1 MSTEKSPAEELRTE
15 DPTTE
20 PTLEGD
26 AREAEAG
33 QPVAGAEQEPD
44 GGDDPTPG
52 ADAVAPTTDA
62 PDVAAAQEE
71 SAGEHIIEA
80 RQD

>member
-33 QPVAGAEQEPD
+33 QPVAGAEEEPD
-44 GGDDPTPG
+44 GGDDPTPAA
-52 ADAVAPTTDA
+52 ADVAPTTDA
-62 PDVAAAQEE
+62 PDAAAALEE
-71 SAGEHIIEA
+71 SGGEHIIEA

>member
-1 MSTEKSPAEELRTE
+1 MSTEKSPAEELRTDRPE
-15 DPTTE
+15 QE

-33 QPVAGAEQEPD
+33 QHVAGAEEAPD
-44 GGDDPTPG
+44 GGDDPTPT
-52 ADAVAPTTDA
+52 ADEVAPTTDA
-62 PDVAAAQEE
+62 PDAAAAAEE
-71 SAGEHIIEA
+71 SAGEHIIAE